1 MKIEK
6 KPEVLIPLAA
16 AHVNQYTTP
25 KGKTPW
31 EVQENETN
39 DLLATLPRNFNEAEV
54 FRVLHFAR
62 KFELLAFN
70 IGMKRMQNILSE
82 HFKTEREKLLK
93 VIEDLTQA
101 NEKLSNKLGQLIG
114 ETED

>member
-1 MKIEK
+1 MNEK

-16 AHVNQYTTP
+16 AHVNQYTTSE
-25 KGKTPW
+25 GKSPW

-39 DLLATLPRNFNEAEV
+39 GLLATLPRNFTEAEV

-70 IGMKRMQNILSE
+70 IGMTKMKKEATDYFNA
-82 HFKTEREKLLK
+82 EKKKLIR
-93 VIEDLTQA
+93 VIDELTKA
-101 NEKLSNKLGQLIG
+101 NEKLSEKLGSLIG
-114 ETED
+114 EQEG